1 MALQRLTIKNLTVF
15 SEADLVFCKGLNV
28 IVGEN
33 GAGKTH
39 LLKLAYSVM
48 ASFWEEG
55 RKPSATSPT
64 KTHLQVKLAD
74 N

>member
-15 SEADLVFCKGLNV
+15 SSADLTFSKTLNV

-39 LLKLAYSVM
+39 LLKFSLLSD
-48 ASFWEEG
+48 FNFLG
-55 RKPSATSPT
+55 RRQKAKRNTP
-64 KTHLQVKLAD
+64 